1 MCILYAQAVR
11 KMNREMR
18 AEDGSFEKLAR
29 RLGRE
34 GLGSVEALKGFVE
47 GRGRVGRV
55 GERDAGRK
63 RERDAGRKGGM
74 YLCEIARF
82 WRRWAGSGEARR
94 YEDAW
99 VFVAGRALVQ
109 E

>member
-1 MCILYAQAVR
+1 MD
-11 KMNREMR
+11 REMGV
-18 AEDGSFEKLAR
+18 EGGSFEKLAR

-34 GLGSVEALKGFVE
+34 GLGSVEALKGRVE
-47 GRGRVGRV
+47 GRVGGVRGRDG
-55 GERDAGRK
+55 GRK
-63 RERDAGRKGGM
+63 RGM

-94 YEDAW
+94 YEDVW

>member
-1 MCILYAQAVR
+1 
-11 KMNREMR
+11 
-18 AEDGSFEKLAR
+18 
-29 RLGRE
+29 
-34 GLGSVEALKGFVE
+34 
-47 GRGRVGRV
+47 
-55 GERDAGRK
+55 
-63 RERDAGRKGGM
+63 M

-94 YEDAW
+94 YEDVW